1 VQDHDNLQ
9 HNLALKE
16 REFNALDAKV
26 SGLQDYQ
33 QKYEREFRGREDMVD
48 RYEKL
53 RAFHETKVKEFE
65 EVVKEVNKEK
75 RAILSE
81 NKELR

>member
-1 VQDHDNLQ
+1 MQ

-16 REFNALDAKV
+16 REFNTLDVKMA
-26 SGLQDYQ
+26 GLQDYQ
-33 QKYEREFRGREDMVD
+33 EKYEREFKGREEMVG
-48 RYEKL
+48 RFEKIRALYEL
-53 RAFHETKVKEFE
+53 KVKEFE

-75 RAILSE
+75 RAILHE